1 MKKKF
6 ITIIIL
12 LFILSMGINI
22 YKLSIK
28 QYRINYQV
36 NSYKIEEEYQKEKKD
51 NYLFQIIKDE
61 LKYFFTMNLNVRKK
75 QIKEIKTLKKN
86 NLNCIIPIIRNKK
99 EYNLY
104 CTLDK
109 KQISLSYLIESKNI
123 DFQEI
128 KKNIKKYQINY
139 PSSNDSYTKEENIKI
154 YQKNIEDNHTFIL
167 WNYKGFYKITNND
180 IKNIKVL
187 DVDLYDNVCAT
198 VLDQYFILFE
208 NRNVTGIKKIYYY
221 DLKKEKLRIIKV
233 KDSIS
238 KDIYINGSINHL
250 LYFTD
255 KENKREYSLD
265 IRKEE
270 IKEIDKNQTE
280 YMIYKNKKETISFYE
295 FFQKEQLFTK
305 NNYFYNYK
313 LDANKV
319 LKYYNKKEILLLE
332 LENIKEF
339 KEVDNELLII
349 QNGCLYSYNDQ
360 NGLRKILES
369 NELKYN
375 YKNIIYL
382 GKY

>member
-1 MKKKF
+1 MKKKL
-6 ITIIIL
+6 ITITIL
-12 LFILSMGINI
+12 LLTLLIGIKI

-28 QYRINYQV
+28 HYIINYQV
-36 NSYKIEEEYQKEKKD
+36 NSFKVEEEYQKEKKE
-51 NYLFQIIKDE
+51 NYLFQITKNQ
-61 LKYFFTMNLNVRKK
+61 LNYSFTMNLKLRKK
-75 QIKEIKTLKKN
+75 QIIEIKSLKNN

-104 CTLDK
+104 CTLNK
-109 KQISLSYLIESKNI
+109 EQVSLSYLIESKNI

-128 KKNIKKYQINY
+128 KKKVKKYQIKY
-139 PSSNDSYTKEENIKI
+139 PSSNDSYTKEDNIKV

-187 DVDLYDNVCAT
+187 DVDLYDNICAT
-198 VLDQYFILFE
+198 ILDQYFILFE
-208 NRNVTGIKKIYYY
+208 NTNVTGIKKIYYY
-221 DLKKEKLRIIKV
+221 DLKKEKLKSIKV

-265 IRKEE
+265 IRKKE
-270 IKEIDKNQTE
+270 IKEIDKNQTD
-280 YMIYKNKKETISFYE
+280 YIIYKNKKETISFYE
-295 FFQKEQLFTK
+295 FFQKEQIFTK

-313 LDANKV
+313 LDLNKI

-332 LENIKEF
+332 LEDIKEF
-339 KEVDNELLII
+339 KAVDNELLIV
-349 QNGCLYSYNDQ
+349 QNGYLYSYNDR

-375 YKNIIYL
+375 YKNIVYL